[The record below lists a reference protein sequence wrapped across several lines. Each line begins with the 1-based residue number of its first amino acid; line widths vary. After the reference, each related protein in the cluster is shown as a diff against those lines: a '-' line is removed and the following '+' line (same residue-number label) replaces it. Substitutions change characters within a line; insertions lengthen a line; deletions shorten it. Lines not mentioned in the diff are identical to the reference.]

1 MKIATMFLLSS
12 LAPMALAS
20 SVVYEEAVV
29 LSAMPVFEQV
39 SVQSPSQACWVE
51 RVAVRRNR
59 DHGVGLVVGGVVGGA
74 IGNAVGHKK
83 RNKQVGALVGS
94 ILGATLGNAMA
105 KNRHDQRR
113 YEDREVCET
122 RQTTR
127 VEERLLGY
135 DVAYEYNGQVYNV
148 RMGSDPGAQVR
159 LRVSHTPI
167 G

>member
-1 MKIATMFLLSS
+1 MKVLSLFLLSS

-20 SVVYEEAVV
+20 SVVFEEAVV
-29 LSAMPVFEQV
+29 LSAVPVFEQV
-39 SVQSPSQACWVE
+39 SIETPSRTCWVE
-51 RVAVRRNR
+51 RVAVRRNT

-74 IGNAVGHKK
+74 IGHAVGHKK
-83 RNKQVGALVGS
+83 RNKQVGAILGS
-94 ILGATLGNAMA
+94 VLGATVGNAMA
-105 KNRHDQRR
+105 KNRYQKAR

-122 RQTTR
+122 HHTAR

-135 DVAYEYNGQVYNV
+135 DVAYEYNGHVYNV

-159 LRVSHTPI
+159 LRVSHTPV

>member
-1 MKIATMFLLSS
+1 MKVLSLFLLSS

-20 SVVYEEAVV
+20 SVVFEEAVV
-29 LSAMPVFEQV
+29 LSAVPVFEQV
-39 SVQSPSQACWVE
+39 SIQTPSRTCWVE
-51 RVAVRRNR
+51 RVAVRRNT

-74 IGNAVGHKK
+74 IGHAVGHKK
-83 RNKQVGALVGS
+83 RNKQVGAILGS
-94 ILGATLGNAMA
+94 VLGATVGNAMA
-105 KNRHDQRR
+105 KNRHQKPR

-122 RQTTR
+122 HHTAR

-135 DVAYEYNGQVYNV
+135 DVAYEYNGRVYNV

-159 LRVSHTPI
+159 LRVSHTPV

>member
-74 IGNAVGHKK
+74 MTAVQ
-83 RNKQVGALVGS
+83 RNLARL
-94 ILGATLGNAMA
+94 APADRRAMA
-105 KNRHDQRR
+105 R
-113 YEDREVCET
+113 YL
-122 RQTTR
+122 QI
-127 VEERLLGY
+127 
-135 DVAYEYNGQVYNV
+135 
-148 RMGSDPGAQVR
+148 
-159 LRVSHTPI
+159 VSAVTP
-167 G
+167 